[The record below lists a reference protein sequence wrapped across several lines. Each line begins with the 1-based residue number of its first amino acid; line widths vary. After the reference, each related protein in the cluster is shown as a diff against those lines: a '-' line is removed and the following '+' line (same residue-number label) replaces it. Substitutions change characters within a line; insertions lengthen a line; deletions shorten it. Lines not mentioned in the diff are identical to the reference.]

1 MHKDPFV
8 FSQLVQ
14 FLNRSKFNRLVAKY
28 DGDKYV
34 KSYTCWNQLLT
45 MMFGQLSNRESLRDL
60 IVALEAHAGKVYHLG
75 IGKSVTRSNLSKAN
89 EQRDYRI
96 FEEFAFFMIAE
107 ARKRRIQK
115 IFELDGHVYAFDS
128 TTIDLCLSMF
138 EWAKTNVRFK
148 PETWKR
154 RLPENVVSDAIGYFT
169 VYKSA
174 KDYPEKLRKVV
185 CIDPEDGTR
194 YIFMTNNLTASA
206 ETIAELYR
214 NRWSVELFFK
224 WIKQHLRIKKFW
236 GTSENAVRIQI
247 YCAIITYCLVAIV
260 QHDMKLERSIYE
272 VLQIL
277 GISLTDKTSLRDLF
291 DKSNFKNVNV
301 LCDSSEPNLF
311 NF

>member
-1 MHKDPFV
+1 MPEIPYEKGAHYIFDRGYNDFEN
-8 FSQLVQ
+8 LYTI
-14 FLNRSKFNRLVAKY
+14 NRI
-28 DGDKYV
+28 
-34 KSYTCWNQLLT
+34 
-45 MMFGQLSNRESLRDL
+45 E
-60 IVALEAHAGKVYHLG
+60 
-75 IGKSVTRSNLSKAN
+75 
-89 EQRDYRI
+89 
-96 FEEFAFFMIAE
+96 AFFVV
-107 ARKRRIQK
+107 R
-115 IFELDGHVYAFDS
+115 
-128 TTIDLCLSMF
+128 
-138 EWAKTNVRFK
+138 AKTNVRFK
-148 PETWKR
+148 PVTWQR
-154 RLPENVVSDAIGYFT
+154 RLPENVVSDAIGCFT

-194 YIFMTNNLTASA
+194 YIFLTNNLTASS

-277 GISLTDKTSLRDLF
+277 GISLTDKTCLRYLF
-291 DKSNFKNVNV
+291 DKSNFKSVNV
-301 LCDSSEPNLF
+301 LYDSREPNLF